1 MNFNAQPKSLS
12 VCVYCGSRVGAKPIY
27 RQTAVQLG
35 REMARRGQTLV
46 YGGGSIGLMGVIAD
60 ALMAA
65 GGRAI
70 GIIPEHLHIREVGH
84 AGLTRLEI
92 VDNMHTRKQRMFELS
107 DAFLALPGGTG
118 TLDET
123 VEILT
128 WRQLGLHDKP
138 LVLLDADGYWRPFLG
153 LIEHFIAEGFAGDD
167 VRRLYQVAP
176 SAPCALDLIAASA
189 PSPAPAHPERM

>member
-128 WRQLGLHDKP
+128 WR
-138 LVLLDADGYWRPFLG
+138 
-153 LIEHFIAEGFAGDD
+153 
-167 VRRLYQVAP
+167 
-176 SAPCALDLIAASA
+176 
-189 PSPAPAHPERM
+189 